1 MNHKIILLVDDEF
14 ILIESLRIQLGNIL
28 PQYIHLESAMSG
40 EEAIQLIDEFDTEK
54 HELLLLICDFHLMD
68 MKGTDILRHALKK
81 YPDLRKII
89 LSGQSNAAQIED
101 FKSDFPK
108 TTVLDKPWNFEK
120 IKAVV
125 NEII

>member
-14 ILIESLRIQLGNIL
+14 ILIESLRIQLSNIL
-28 PQYIHLESAMSG
+28 PQHILLESAMSG

-54 HELLLLICDFHLMD
+54 HELLLLICDFHLAD